1 MTGISFIIAFIV
13 AVLVMLLLISKYK
26 VHPFLSIMA
35 ISLVLAFLAGIP
47 MPQIPKVIGE
57 GFSSTFTSIGIVIIL
72 GALIGTIL
80 EKTGAA
86 LTLADA
92 VIRMVGE
99 KRPGLALASSCS
111 DWSYSSAQIIRI
123 FAPKE

>member
-1 MTGISFIIAFIV
+1 MTGISFIIAFVV

-47 MPQIPKVIGE
+47 MPQIPKVIGD

-80 EKTGAA
+80 E
-86 LTLADA
+86 
-92 VIRMVGE
+92 R
-99 KRPGLALASSCS
+99 
-111 DWSYSSAQIIRI
+111 Q
-123 FAPKE
+123 APH